1 MADKRSVY
9 EFSNE
14 QDFNDAKDAI
24 YNHVYSCYSNSDKL
38 YFNGWYGGNYRM
50 TIYSDITQDELEQ
63 VVSIIREHQGHY
75 IND

>member
-24 YNHVYSCYSNSDKL
+24 YSHVSSCYYNSDKL
-38 YFNGWYGGNYRM
+38 CFDSYYYRM
-50 TIYSDITQDELEQ
+50 SIYSDITQDELEQ
-63 VVSIIREHQGHY
+63 VVSIIREHQGRWV
-75 IND
+75 ND